1 MKRPEDAA
9 PSVPEIHGRGELV
22 LAVSRSAT
30 MPLSVVAIAEKLD
43 VYPQQGQLPQ
53 ILGSL

>member
-22 LAVSRSAT
+22 LAVSRSTT

-53 ILGSL
+53 ILGRV